1 MSPDLCDCNLM
12 KSSLEEINIL
22 LSSSSLEYFG
32 IGMATV
38 MSVWRPLVNRQ
49 NKLPSLCVYKKLV
62 CFHMP
67 FFRRKSHSQTGEISS
82 RFGKLLIQRWG
93 AREKKIVFTLY

>member
-1 MSPDLCDCNLM
+1 MFPDLCDVNLL

-22 LSSSSLEYFG
+22 LSSPSLEYFG
-32 IGMATV
+32 ICMATV
-38 MSVWRPLVNRQ
+38 MSVWRRLVNRE
-49 NKLPSLCVYKKLV
+49 NKLPSLCIYKKLV

-82 RFGKLLIQRWG
+82 RFGRLVIRRPG